1 MTIQEQHVSTS
12 NGSQISTSNGSQI
25 STSNGSQISTSN
37 VSQISTSIEPN
48 VSTSNEPS
56 VNIEPQTTSAAGGTA
71 EDAQEDYKALV
82 EQLMAQNKALIE
94 QNKSL
99 QAQFG
104 ILIRSGA
111 SVGDR
116 GSVSGPGNPDPLDP
130 VQGMGQPEPKE
141 PYVSLAELGSQIG
154 KRDYGSHNSPQK
166 E

>member
-1 MTIQEQHVSTS
+1 MKNQKPQA
-12 NGSQISTSNGSQI
+12 
-25 STSNGSQISTSN
+25 
-37 VSQISTSIEPN
+37 EPKAEPG
-48 VSTSNEPS
+48 TEPS
-56 VNIEPQTTSAAGGTA
+56 VSTDNQPSANIEPQTASAAGGTA
-71 EDAQEDYKALV
+71 EDTLGEYKALI
-82 EQLMAQNKALIE
+82 EQMKAQNAALIE

-99 QAQFG
+99 QSQFG

-111 SVGDR
+111 SVGRHGDS
-116 GSVSGPGNPDPLDP
+116 GSVSGPGNPEPLDP

>member
-1 MTIQEQHVSTS
+1 MTIQEQHV
-12 NGSQISTSNGSQI
+12 
-25 STSNGSQISTSN
+25 STSN

-48 VSTSNEPS
+48 VSTSNQPS

-71 EDAQEDYKALV
+71 EDAQEEYKALV

-99 QAQFG
+99 QNQFG

-111 SVGDR
+111 SVERHGDS

>member
-1 MTIQEQHVSTS
+1 MKNQKPQVEPGTEPSVSTG
-12 NGSQISTSNGSQI
+12 N
-25 STSNGSQISTSN
+25 
-37 VSQISTSIEPN
+37 EPA
-48 VSTSNEPS
+48 VSTNNEPS
-56 VNIEPQTTSAAGGTA
+56 ANIEPQTASAAGGTA
-71 EDAQEDYKALV
+71 EDTLGEYKALI
-82 EQLMAQNKALIE
+82 EQMRAQNTALIE

-99 QAQFG
+99 QSQFG

-111 SVGDR
+111 SVGR
-116 GSVSGPGNPDPLDP
+116 HGGSGSVSGPGNPEPLDP

>member
-1 MTIQEQHVSTS
+1 MTIQEQH
-12 NGSQISTSNGSQI
+12 I

-48 VSTSNEPS
+48 VSTNNEPNA
-56 VNIEPQTTSAAGGTA
+56 NIEPQTTGAADGTA
-71 EDAQEDYKALV
+71 EDTPEEYKALV
-82 EQLMAQNKALIE
+82 EQLMEQNKALIE

-99 QAQFG
+99 QNQFG

-111 SVGDR
+111 SVERHGDS

-130 VQGMGQPEPKE
+130 VQGMGQSEPQE

>member
-1 MTIQEQHVSTS
+1 MKNQKPQVEPGTEPSVSTG
-12 NGSQISTSNGSQI
+12 N
-25 STSNGSQISTSN
+25 
-37 VSQISTSIEPN
+37 EPA
-48 VSTSNEPS
+48 VSTNKTNNEPS

-71 EDAQEDYKALV
+71 EDAQEEYKALV
-82 EQLMAQNKALIE
+82 EQLMSQNKALIE

-99 QAQFG
+99 QSQFG

-111 SVGDR
+111 SVGRHGDS
-116 GSVSGPGNPDPLDP
+116 GSVSGPGNPEPLDP
-130 VQGMGQPEPKE
+130 NQGMGQPEPKE

>member
-1 MTIQEQHVSTS
+1 MAIQEQHV
-12 NGSQISTSNGSQI
+12 

-48 VSTSNEPS
+48 VSTSNQPS
-56 VNIEPQTTSAAGGTA
+56 VNIEPQTTGAADGTA
-71 EDAQEDYKALV
+71 EDTPEEYRALV
-82 EQLMAQNKALIE
+82 EQLMAQNNALIE
-94 QNKSL
+94 QNRSL
-99 QAQFG
+99 QNQFG

-111 SVGDR
+111 SVGRHGDS
-116 GSVSGPGNPDPLDP
+116 GSVSDSGSAGNAGS
-130 VQGMGQPEPKE
+130 VQDMGQDEPQE

>member
-1 MTIQEQHVSTS
+1 MTIQESHV
-12 NGSQISTSNGSQI
+12 
-25 STSNGSQISTSN
+25 STSN

-48 VSTSNEPS
+48 ISTSIEPSVNIEPNISTSIEPS

-71 EDAQEDYKALV
+71 EDAQEEYKALV

-99 QAQFG
+99 QNQFG

-111 SVGDR
+111 SVERHGDS

-154 KRDYGSHNSPQK
+154 KRDYSSHNSPQK

>member
-1 MTIQEQHVSTS
+1 MKNQKPQVEPGTEPSVSTG
-12 NGSQISTSNGSQI
+12 N
-25 STSNGSQISTSN
+25 
-37 VSQISTSIEPN
+37 EPAVLTN
-48 VSTSNEPS
+48 NEPS

-71 EDAQEDYKALV
+71 EDTLGEYKALI
-82 EQLMAQNKALIE
+82 EQMKAQNAALIE

-99 QAQFG
+99 QSQFG

-111 SVGDR
+111 SVGRHGDS

-141 PYVSLAELGSQIG
+141 PYVSLAELGSEIG
-154 KRDYGSHNSPQK
+154 KRDYGSHNTQK

>member
-1 MTIQEQHVSTS
+1 MENKKPQV
-12 NGSQISTSNGSQI
+12 
-25 STSNGSQISTSN
+25 
-37 VSQISTSIEPN
+37 EPKAEPG
-48 VSTSNEPS
+48 TEPS
-56 VNIEPQTTSAAGGTA
+56 ANIEPQTTSAAGGTA
-71 EDAQEDYKALV
+71 EDAQEEYKALV

-99 QAQFG
+99 QSQFG

-111 SVGDR
+111 SVGRHGDS
-116 GSVSGPGNPDPLDP
+116 GSVSGPGNPEPLDP

-154 KRDYGSHNSPQK
+154 KRDYSSHNLPQK

>member
-1 MTIQEQHVSTS
+1 MKNQKPQVELETEPSVST
-12 NGSQISTSNGSQI
+12 N
-25 STSNGSQISTSN
+25 
-37 VSQISTSIEPN
+37 
-48 VSTSNEPS
+48 NEPS
-56 VNIEPQTTSAAGGTA
+56 VNIEPQTTGAADGTA
-71 EDAQEDYKALV
+71 EDTPEEYKALV
-82 EQLMAQNKALIE
+82 EQLMEQNNALIE

-99 QAQFG
+99 QNQFG

-111 SVGDR
+111 SVGQHGDSS
-116 GSVSGPGNPDPLDP
+116 SVSGPGNPDPLDP